1 MDDHSQ
7 LNSPSSVS
15 PLTLS
20 SGFSNSYF
28 RQGMMNPGSQQP
40 SQASER
46 RWYGWF
52 TWLKTR
58 RLKRTMRSVLLFC
71 IVFALIFAIGQY
83 WRSFDIDSSIATFSA
98 GLTDHSTSATPTTTN
113 TDKPQAQPDGD
124 DGSSSRTESD
134 RIADLRNVE
143 RPKFQAELE
152 MTRKLAAHPTPL
164 SLLRY
169 CSNSRYKQSNANFLV
184 SAVTDEGTVARM
196 DFGRSP
202 QAPRYNPNILP
213 FPKDYKHPYIGFAR
227 QSPRKMLFHHEIVW
241 CEMDW
246 AETPVIGRKIL
257 ACVGKPKK
265 LNLDEWITKAG
276 LCKTHKYLGL
286 KQGHTDPRILF
297 SPLGEPLMVVGTN
310 GLSNCMNQFVI
321 DLRFVIPGLST
332 KMKLYDV
339 PIRFKKL
346 TELPRPEYNEIEKN
360 WFLMWDES
368 GVEYVQHETE
378 ERSIS
383 AVALPHDKQIN
394 IATPGDQKCV
404 TSLKRRL
411 GRSGQA
417 NNIHQATNSLRVTL
431 CDFPCIPTI
440 HNTVIIEL
448 MHMKYMN
455 KLELFYRRYAIIMNA
470 TAPFDIIGRTGNLMY
485 AGTDE
490 NVMLYTVSM
499 AWDHENYRQHEDWN
513 ETVHGGHW
521 FFDEVEERER
531 KAAEQMSKTL
541 DVENAN
547 NEEQGQTTMEEKR
560 QRLRKRATPA
570 DDMDDEIDDLNT
582 SAISTSVAATLS
594 TSTVTVTTLSASSSG
609 TSLTTSASSTTSSA
623 ASHSGTSPA
632 TERNVADDLKTTNS
646 PPKSAVTRHPTTGQS
661 YPQNPLV
668 NKYYHGW
675 LDDMIMINVGIND
688 ADSGVLHVRARDMLE
703 CVHICKD

>member
-1 MDDHSQ
+1 MDGHSQ

-15 PLTLS
+15 PLSLS
-20 SGFSNSYF
+20 SGVSNSYF
-28 RQGMMNPGSQQP
+28 RQGMMNPGSHPP
-40 SQASER
+40 SQSSDR
-46 RWYGWF
+46 RWYSWF
-52 TWLKTR
+52 TSLKIRR
-58 RLKRTMRSVLLFC
+58 RLKRTMRSVLLVC
-71 IVFALIFAIGQY
+71 VVFALIFAIGQY
-83 WRSFDIDSSIATFSA
+83 WRNFDRDSIAIFSDR
-98 GLTDHSTSATPTTTN
+98 LTDHSASATPTTTN
-113 TDKPQAQPDGD
+113 TDKPQAQPDGND
-124 DGSSSRTESD
+124 SSKTESD
-134 RIADLRNVE
+134 KIADLRNAE
-143 RPKFQAELE
+143 RPKFEAELE
-152 MTRKLAAHPTPL
+152 MTRQLAAHPTPL

-169 CSNSRYKQSNANFLV
+169 CSNSRYKQSSANFLV
-184 SAVTDEGTVARM
+184 SAVVDEGTVARM
-196 DFGRSP
+196 DFGRNP

-213 FPKDYKHPYIGFAR
+213 FPKDYRHPYIGFAR
-227 QSPRKMLFHHEIVW
+227 QSPRNVLFHHEIVW

-257 ACVGKPKK
+257 ACVGTPKRLK
-265 LNLDEWITKAG
+265 LDEWITKAG
-276 LCKTHKYLGL
+276 LCRTHKYLGL
-286 KQGHTDPRILF
+286 KQGHADPRILF

-321 DLRFVIPGLST
+321 DLRIVIPGLST
-332 KMKLYDV
+332 KMKLYGV

-346 TELPRPEYNEIEKN
+346 TELPRPDYNEIEKN

-368 GVEYVQHETE
+368 GIEYVQHETE
-378 ERSIS
+378 DRSIS

-411 GRSGQA
+411 GRKGQA

-455 KLELFYRRYAIIMNA
+455 RLELFYRRYAVIMNA

-499 AWDHENYRQHEDWN
+499 AWDHEHYRQHEDWN

-531 KAAEQMSKTL
+531 KIAEEMSRTL
-541 DVENAN
+541 NVENA
-547 NEEQGQTTMEEKR
+547 NEEQGQTTTEEKR
-560 QRLRKRATPA
+560 ETLRKRATPA
-570 DDMDDEIDDLNT
+570 DDMDVEIDDLDT
-582 SAISTSVAATLS
+582 SAASTSVATALS
-594 TSTVTVTTLSASSSG
+594 TSAVTVTRLSASSLG

-623 ASHSGTSPA
+623 ASHSSTSRGTEGKA
-632 TERNVADDLKTTNS
+632 AELKTTNS
-646 PPKSAVTRHPTTGQS
+646 LPKSQS

-675 LDDMIMINVGIND
+675 LDDMIMISVGIND
-688 ADSGVLHVRARDMLE
+688 EDSGVLHVRARDMLE